1 MRVVLDTNVLLSA
14 LFSRQSTAAH
24 VVNAWRRGAF
34 DLTTCELQLQ
44 EIREVTRRP
53 NIRALIR
60 PALAG
65 ELVNQLQGM
74 AKWIDTL
81 PPVSRSPDPFDN
93 FLLSLAQADK
103 ADKADKADV
112 LVSGDKRGVLALKSH
127 GACQIITL
135 RQFVDSMNIA

>member
-14 LFSRQSTAAH
+14 LFSRQSIAAK

-53 NIRALIR
+53 NIHALIR

-65 ELVNQLQGM
+65 ELVNQLQSM
-74 AKWIDTL
+74 AKWIGTL

-93 FLLSLAQADK
+93 FLLSLAQ

>member
-1 MRVVLDTNVLLSA
+1 MGVVLDTNVLLSA
-14 LFSRQSTAAH
+14 LFSRQSTAAN

-34 DLTTCELQLQ
+34 DLLTCELQLQ

-65 ELVNQLQGM
+65 ELVNQLQSM

-93 FLLSLAQADK
+93 FLLSLAQAGQ
-103 ADKADKADV
+103 ADV

-127 GACQIITL
+127 GACQITTL

>member
-1 MRVVLDTNVLLSA
+1 MRVVLDTNMLLSA
-14 LFSRQSTAAH
+14 LFSRQSTAAK

-34 DLTTCELQLQ
+34 DLLTCELQLQ

-65 ELVNQLQGM
+65 ELVNQLQSM

-93 FLLSLAQADK
+93 FLLSLAQAGQ
-103 ADKADKADV
+103 ADV

>member
-14 LFSRQSTAAH
+14 LFSRQSTAAK

-34 DLTTCELQLQ
+34 DLLTCELQLQ

-65 ELVNQLQGM
+65 ELVNQLQSM

-93 FLLSLAQADK
+93 FLLSLAQAGQ
-103 ADKADKADV
+103 ADV

>member
-14 LFSRQSTAAH
+14 LFSRQSTAAK

-34 DLTTCELQLQ
+34 DLLTCELQLQ

-65 ELVNQLQGM
+65 ELVNQLQSM

-93 FLLSLAQADK
+93 FLLSLAQAGQ
-103 ADKADKADV
+103 ADV

-135 RQFVDSMNIA
+135 RRFVDSMNIA

>member
-14 LFSRQSTAAH
+14 LFSRQSTAAN

-34 DLTTCELQLQ
+34 DLLTCELQLQ

-65 ELVNQLQGM
+65 ELVNQLQSM

-93 FLLSLAQADK
+93 FLLSLAQAGQ
-103 ADKADKADV
+103 ADV

-127 GACQIITL
+127 GACQITTL

>member
-14 LFSRQSTAAH
+14 LFIRQSTAAQ

-34 DLTTCELQLQ
+34 DLLTCELQLQ
-44 EIREVTRRP
+44 EIRAVTRRP
-53 NIRALIR
+53 AIRALIR

-65 ELVNQLQGM
+65 ELVNQLKNM
-74 AKWIDTL
+74 AKWIETL
-81 PPVSRSPDPFDN
+81 PPITRSPDPFDN
-93 FLLSLAQADK
+93 FLLAMAEAGQ
-103 ADKADKADV
+103 ADV

-135 RQFVDSMNIA
+135 RQFVDSLNIL

>member
-14 LFSRQSTAAH
+14 LFIRQSTAAQ

-34 DLTTCELQLQ
+34 DLLTCELQLQ
-44 EIREVTRRP
+44 EIPAVTRRP
-53 NIRALIR
+53 PIRALIR

-65 ELVNQLQGM
+65 ELVNQLKNM
-74 AKWIDTL
+74 AKWIETL
-81 PPVSRSPDPFDN
+81 PPVTRSPDPFDN
-93 FLLSLAQADK
+93 FLLAMAEAGQ
-103 ADKADKADV
+103 ADV

-135 RQFVDSMNIA
+135 RQFVDSMNLA

>member
-14 LFSRQSTAAH
+14 LFSRQSIAAK

-34 DLTTCELQLQ
+34 DLLTCELQLQ

-65 ELVNQLQGM
+65 ELVNQLQSM

-93 FLLSLAQADK
+93 FLLSLAQAGQ
-103 ADKADKADV
+103 ADV